1 MTPLHR
7 MRAAAYLRKTR
18 KDALRKKEYEHIE
31 LTVVLILVLVLAFLW
46 AFFEFIQY
54 FPLD

>member
-18 KDALRKKEYEHIE
+18 KDAIRKKEYEHIG

-46 AFFEFIQY
+46 AFFDFIQL